1 MVKLLPLLQ
10 VILRNNGV
18 TFDLIF
24 SLTGIVKYSCY
35 STGPENLLPVFC
47 GFGGIIS
54 EYVSLHFPALVIDA
68 ERKCTEQSGVLG
80 LKMALAFITRNGL

>member
-24 SLTGIVKYSCY
+24 FLTGIVKYSCY
-35 STGPENLLPVFC
+35 STGPENLLPVFLWVW
-47 GFGGIIS
+47 GIIS
-54 EYVSLHFPALVIDA
+54 EYVSLHFPTIDV
-68 ERKCTEQSGVLG
+68 ERNSIERIGGFRLLFQDIS
-80 LKMALAFITRNGL
+80 F